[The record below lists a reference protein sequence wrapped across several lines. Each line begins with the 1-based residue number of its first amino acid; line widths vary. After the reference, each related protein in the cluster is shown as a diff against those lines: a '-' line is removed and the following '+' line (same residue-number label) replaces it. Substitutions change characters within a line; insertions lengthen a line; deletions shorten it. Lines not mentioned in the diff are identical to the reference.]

1 MSQIPSC
8 RIFRPSR
15 VHHFA
20 APDGEHGDV
29 FLADGLGAGGS
40 PHYHPYP
47 NRPQHRLPPILAHF
61 APSSSLCRRATTPAG
76 PPGMEL
82 EIRNWIIKLQIYSF
96 LYVLSSTTCL
106 SWTIRQMSALFHTKN
121 SEHCNVSKQCWTS
134 CKLINLKDPHR
145 FLEVI
150 YDDDF
155 NKYYPKYTLHSL
167 LPKFQNVI

>member
-1 MSQIPSC
+1 MLHFVFIFLMSQIPSC

-61 APSSSLCRRATTPAG
+61 APSGSLCRRATTPAG
-76 PPGMEL
+76 PPGMEHNTKSNF
-82 EIRNWIIKLQIYSF
+82 IQITFSRA
-96 LYVLSSTTCL
+96 CL
-106 SWTIRQMSALFHTKN
+106 SEQFCLLLTEYWSVRGSNLVLPQLLQCFHLQSFASDLCT
-121 SEHCNVSKQCWTS
+121 VRATS
-134 CKLINLKDPHR
+134 WNFSR
-145 FLEVI
+145 EFL
-150 YDDDF
+150 
-155 NKYYPKYTLHSL
+155 
-167 LPKFQNVI
+167 

>member
-1 MSQIPSC
+1 MVRLLVLWLSLLCMLHSFIIFLMSQISSC

-61 APSSSLCRRATTPAG
+61 APSGSLCRRATTPAG
-76 PPGMEL
+76 PPGMEHTTKSNFIQHFP
-82 EIRNWIIKLQIYSF
+82 EHAY
-96 LYVLSSTTCL
+96 LSSFVSFWRNTGMLDGLAL
-106 SWTIRQMSALFHTKN
+106 SCHNCYNA
-121 SEHCNVSKQCWTS
+121 
-134 CKLINLKDPHR
+134 
-145 FLEVI
+145 VI
-150 YDDDF
+150 YKVCIRPLQCALG
-155 NKYYPKYTLHSL
+155 N
-167 LPKFQNVI
+167 